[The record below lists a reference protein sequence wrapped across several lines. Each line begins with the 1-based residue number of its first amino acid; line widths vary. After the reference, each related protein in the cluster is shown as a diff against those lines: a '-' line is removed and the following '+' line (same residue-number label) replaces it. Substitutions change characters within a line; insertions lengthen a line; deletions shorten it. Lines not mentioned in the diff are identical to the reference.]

1 MMFFPMPDPLATTT
15 ALENYLFDRYIHTLL
30 RIFVLLSLI
39 LVPILLPLN
48 VIGGKGEAGG
58 VQGLDKLSFANVGV
72 SHCDRYW
79 AHLVLAIF
87 VVVAIG
93 KTVQF
98 ELSEYRRLQEDFESD
113 ASWQAHTIMITS
125 ASRIDADQVRR
136 CFEPADGGICVI
148 EMKRDFGSLHAPVR
162 MRNRLSLRLE
172 DAETEL
178 IKKANS
184 AVSRPN
190 RSERWRS
197 ILFPRGRPH
206 MRIPIVVRGRLVSI
220 PLAGPK
226 VDTINYC
233 RSEIVRLNHVINLQ
247 CRMLRPN
254 GPAFV
259 TFNHETCRHI
269 GNGIPKAWVVS
280 PAPTPEDIVWE
291 NLHFSPREL
300 LARHVMV
307 HALTVA
313 LVIGISLPVSASQIL
328 YLANAI
334 SSLAHVEFLPRAI
347 FALVQGVLFPSLVV
361 FLLSNILPPS
371 LRLIVQLRGS
381 CSRRTIKSFI
391 QRAYFVFLFIQIFII
406 SSTSISFAAAVTELR
421 EGNTSAV
428 AVLARVLPSASNYF
442 FSHVIISTA
451 SMIYVMVIRVNF
463 VGSFFTASTPRQ
475 KWEQEESVF
484 LKEWDCFL
492 PIFAN
497 LACIGMIDRH

>member
-1 MMFFPMPDPLATTT
+1 MSASRIYLREALRSQTRAVWPRMTFFPMPDPLATTS
-15 ALENYLFDRYIHTLL
+15 ALDNYLFDRYIHTLL

-39 LVPILLPLN
+39 LIPILLPLN

-58 VQGLDKLSFANVGV
+58 VRGLDKLSFANVGV
-72 SHCDRYW
+72 SDSDRYW

-87 VVVAIG
+87 VIVVIG

-98 ELSEYRRLQEDFESD
+98 ELSEYRRLQEDFESG

-125 ASRIDADQVRR
+125 ASHIDADQVRR
-136 CFEPADGGICVI
+136 CFESADGGICFI
-148 EMKRDFGSLHAPVR
+148 EMKRNFGSLHALVR

-184 AVSRPN
+184 AVSRAN
-190 RSERWRS
+190 GGERWRS
-197 ILFPRGRPH
+197 VLFPGGRPQ

-220 PLAGPK
+220 PLAGPR

-233 RSEIVRLNHVINLQ
+233 RAEIVRLNHVMNMQ
-247 CRMLRPN
+247 CRTLHPN

-259 TFNHETCRHI
+259 TFNHETRRYI

-280 PAPTPEDIVWE
+280 PAPKPEDIVWE

-307 HALTVA
+307 QALTAA
-313 LVIGISLPVSASQIL
+313 LVVGISLPVSASQIL

-334 SSLAHVEFLPRAI
+334 SSLARVEFLPRAI

-361 FLLSNILPPS
+361 FLLSKSCLP
-371 LRLIVQLRGS
+371 
-381 CSRRTIKSFI
+381 
-391 QRAYFVFLFIQIFII
+391 
-406 SSTSISFAAAVTELR
+406 
-421 EGNTSAV
+421 
-428 AVLARVLPSASNYF
+428 
-442 FSHVIISTA
+442 
-451 SMIYVMVIRVNF
+451 
-463 VGSFFTASTPRQ
+463 
-475 KWEQEESVF
+475 
-484 LKEWDCFL
+484 
-492 PIFAN
+492 
-497 LACIGMIDRH
+497 ACA